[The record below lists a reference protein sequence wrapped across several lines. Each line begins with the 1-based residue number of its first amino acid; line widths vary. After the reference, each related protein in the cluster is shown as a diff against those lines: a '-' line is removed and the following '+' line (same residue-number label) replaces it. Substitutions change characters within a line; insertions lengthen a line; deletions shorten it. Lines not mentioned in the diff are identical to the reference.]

1 MPYPKSKEVS
11 RWLSE
16 KVMSRKMC
24 LSFSCMSDTRCLFA
38 TSKHFKFNEYPL
50 ANSPFCSQIS
60 SFKKV
65 SGNPVN
71 YIFSFKKL
79 PRLHDIQHMKH
90 DNVEWHQQQ
99 LMAPDCTLTLDTSF
113 ERKGK
118 TSLRRIN
125 LRCEM
130 FPGKILETS
139 DICSTP
145 KCNKQRQHFIT

>member
-1 MPYPKSKEVS
+1 MSYPKSKEVS

-24 LSFSCMSDTRCLFA
+24 LGFSCMSDTRFLFA
-38 TSKHFKFNEYPL
+38 TSKHFKFYEYPL

-65 SGNPVN
+65 SGNPSELQVT
-71 YIFSFKKL
+71 FKKL
-79 PRLHDIQHMKH
+79 PHLHDIQHMKH
-90 DNVEWHQQQ
+90 DNVEGHQQQ
-99 LMAPDCTLTLDTSF
+99 LLAPDCTLTLDTSF

-125 LRCEM
+125 LRCDM
-130 FPGKILETS
+130 FPRKILETS
-139 DICSTP
+139 DICSKP
-145 KCNKQRQHFIT
+145 KCSKQRQHFIT